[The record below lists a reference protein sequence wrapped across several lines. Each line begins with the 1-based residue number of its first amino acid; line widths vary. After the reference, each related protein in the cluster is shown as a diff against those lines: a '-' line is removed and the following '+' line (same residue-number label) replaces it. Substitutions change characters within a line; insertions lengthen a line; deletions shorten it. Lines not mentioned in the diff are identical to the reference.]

1 MILNQELSSYF
12 EKFLKETNNE
22 RTNGSINCVQ
32 FIKNGGIRVKM
43 PNCCVTLNLPEVDI
57 TGAVEGPYIISA
69 LVSELK
75 KGNVEIKNN
84 NGTIEFCNYY
94 FAVSNSFNI
103 PSVNEVSGADPELQ
117 FTTEQWKKLEKDF
130 YLTAGNYFI
139 SSKATD
145 VIGFAMI
152 EGTVKEIVPGGVRKI
167 ANFDVLKD
175 DVQLE
180 RNFGHTR
187 RIYLLPKKVYDF
199 VEGDKISLK
208 FNGNSD
214 SVCIYS
220 NKVIVE
226 YNFVDFGLKLLDLL
240 DVGTI
245 NTQISLGELKHCIP
259 DIPQPENEED
269 MLVEISFHEDNT
281 TASINN
287 LSWKSEG
294 RAETNF
300 QKLSLNYQ
308 IIKYL
313 IGILPESATLYKTNN
328 LDYYVVK
335 NGEESYFILTND

>member
-22 RTNGSINCVQ
+22 RANGGINCVQ
-32 FIKNGGIRVKM
+32 FIKNCGIRVKM
-43 PNCCVTLNLPEVDI
+43 PNYCVTLNLPEVDI
-57 TGAVEGPYIISA
+57 TGTVEGPYIIPA

-84 NGTIEFCNYY
+84 NGTFEFCNYC
-94 FAVSNSFNI
+94 FASSISFNI
-103 PSVNEVSGADPELQ
+103 PSIDLPDTAELQ
-117 FTTEQWKKLEKDF
+117 FTSEQWKKLEKDF

-152 EGTVKEIVPGGVRKI
+152 EGTVKELVPGGVRKI
-167 ANFDVLKD
+167 ATFDALKD

-187 RIYLLPKKVYDF
+187 KIYLLPKKVYDF

-208 FNGNSD
+208 FNAGSD

-240 DVGTI
+240 DVGVV

-281 TASINN
+281 AVSIGN
-287 LSWKSEG
+287 LNWKSDG

-313 IGILPESATLYKTNN
+313 ISVLPESAVLYKTDN